1 MKDNLNKLL
10 QVRNLANGEAA
21 LYFYGEIVS
30 SWWDTWE
37 SSDKYPE
44 AIRRFLDGLSGP
56 LNIYINS
63 PGGSVF
69 AGMDIYNM
77 LSRYEGR
84 KTVYIDGIAAS
95 IASVIAMSGDVIVM
109 PGNTMLMIH
118 RANASVWGNSEE
130 LTRYVELLNKVDEAI
145 LSIYAKRLSNSD
157 DVERVKEMVA
167 KETYLTAG
175 EAKAL
180 FNGISLTAPL
190 EMVARA
196 KNADAIYNAS
206 LEYERLRLLNISNRR
221 NVQ

>member
-69 AGMDIYNM
+69 AGMAIYNM